1 MSPLICNLHT
11 SLKSSN
17 DLMNHVS
24 SCKKSTVHPH
34 LSFRYTIHVQHYIS
48 IMTHII
54 ILCFLVSSLGFS
66 FSVEAKKRRRRSKK
80 RKKSTFSKQ
89 NKSSKKKS
97 KKGFF
102 TLKVEGDFQS
112 LFYHGNQ
119 EEHKQTNTR
128 ESLTRLDYH
137 VEPIIITGVKAD
149 LKFNLWGLDEVIGSN
164 FEYHGDWLASS
175 GGSISDEGSAIDT
188 ISGGNENLTR
198 ILKLAVS
205 TYGLETRYKNAHFDF
220 GSYDVVSNITNQK
233 LARGSFELDFVQADI
248 FYNFAWKL
256 RNDPKRSE
264 KEREKYRNWKRLE
277 VGMRYMEYSVPR
289 IIKPSTDEGGLVIGP
304 IQMITQ
310 QAYMFGGEMSFVDR
324 NPKTVFGFG
333 VGMGLYYGG
342 GPVAYLDKR
351 GKQKEDFMYMADVPL
366 EVTVRINP
374 LPSGSKFLLNIDLSY
389 YVQYLTYSISD
400 ATNNSSSQ
408 DTFDGS
414 DFFHGPRAKLVFS
427 Y

>member
-1 MSPLICNLHT
+1 MLFLIRLPHTTARSTDEFVHGSACNQST
-11 SLKSSN
+11 ISS
-17 DLMNHVS
+17 
-24 SCKKSTVHPH
+24 KP
-34 LSFRYTIHVQHYIS
+34 SFLQDTHIQHYIRM
-48 IMTHII
+48 ITRMIL
-54 ILCFLVSSLGFS
+54 LCFLVSSLGFS
-66 FSVEAKKRRRRSKK
+66 FSADAKKRRRRSKK

-89 NKSSKKKS
+89 NKSKKKKS
-97 KKGFF
+97 DKGFF

-119 EEHKQTNTR
+119 EEHKPTNTR
-128 ESLTRLDYH
+128 ESLTRLDYQ

-149 LKFNLWGLDEVIGSN
+149 LKFNLWGLDEVIGTN

-205 TYGLETRYKNAHFDF
+205 TFGWETRYRNAHFDF
-220 GSYDVVSNITNQK
+220 GSYDVVSNVTNQK

-256 RNDPKRSE
+256 RNDPKRTE

-289 IIKPSTDEGGLVIGP
+289 MVKPAADEGGLVIGP

-310 QAYMFGGEMSFVDR
+310 QAYMFGGELSFVDR

-333 VGMGLYYGG
+333 VGTGFYFGG

-374 LPSGSKFLLNIDLSY
+374 LPSSSKFLLNIDLSY
-389 YVQYLTYSISD
+389 YVQYITYSIGD

-408 DTFDGS
+408 ETFDGS